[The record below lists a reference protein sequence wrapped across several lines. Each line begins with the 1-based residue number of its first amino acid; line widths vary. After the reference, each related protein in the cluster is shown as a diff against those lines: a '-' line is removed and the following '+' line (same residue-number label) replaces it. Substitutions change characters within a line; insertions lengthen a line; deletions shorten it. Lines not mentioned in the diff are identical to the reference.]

1 MYVSYFK
8 SPIGDIEI
16 SADEK
21 YVHSIL
27 FREENPEKIS
37 ENHLTQLVTNQLTE
51 YFDGKRIDFEFP
63 MEIAGTEFQKKVL
76 YLLKEIPFGKTIS
89 YLELAKRV
97 GDVKSIR
104 AVGTANGRNNFVIV
118 LPCHRVIGSD
128 GKLVGYGG
136 GLWRKEWLLKH
147 EFRIKDQ
154 RNFFSL
160 D

>member
-1 MYVSYFK
+1 VYVSYFK